1 MATAVWTPAAEADL
15 DDILYY
21 IAMVDRRRAT
31 GERIYLEIRD
41 RAFDQAAKPHTGHT
55 HPDAPAGWLYCR
67 YKRWLIFYCPSSEG
81 IEVMRVVD
89 AVRDLP
95 RSLEG

>member
-31 GERIYLEIRD
+31 GERIYFEIRD
-41 RAFDQAAKPHTGHT
+41 QAFDQAAKPHSGHT
-55 HPDAPAGWLYCR
+55 HPR
-67 YKRWLIFYCPSSEG
+67 R
-81 IEVMRVVD
+81 
-89 AVRDLP
+89 AVGMALLSIQAVAHLLLP
-95 RSLEG
+95 FF